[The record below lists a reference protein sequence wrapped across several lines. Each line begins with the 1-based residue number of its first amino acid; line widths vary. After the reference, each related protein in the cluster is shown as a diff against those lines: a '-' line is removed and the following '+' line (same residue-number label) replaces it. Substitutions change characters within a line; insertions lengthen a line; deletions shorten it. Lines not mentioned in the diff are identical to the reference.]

1 MSIGRVDWRVRRP
14 FGHIEIELY
23 PSSID
28 AEEREPSIQEL
39 RALVWDSRSRQPE
52 ARRVVVEIYTRL
64 RGQDPGNSPT
74 DAVGDEILLAAR
86 AGLIVAR
93 RLERRSVTVP
103 VAPAS
108 TPELGPD
115 SSQESAV
122 TSKTWVGIVLVDQD
136 GTPVPNRPYRII
148 PPDGTTRDGTLDSHG
163 SAMVQGLDPGNCQ
176 IWCPYLAPQP
186 QVTYTVQ
193 DGDHTSGVAETY
205 GFDDYTVVWND
216 PANADLQ
223 NLRPD
228 PHVLQP
234 GDSLTIPEIKAAPAA
249 NKPTGAKH
257 QFSITVSPLKV
268 RVTLLD
274 LAAKPL
280 AGAAVTVA
288 GNQLTADGTGL
299 VEATIDKSTQ
309 SVTLQAPDTTFTLDV
324 GAINPSDDT
333 SDAGYKARLFNL
345 GFLWD
350 PKVGDTDDEMIIALQ
365 DFQAQYSLTISGQLD
380 DATKA
385 QLSQSYGS

>member
-1 MSIGRVDWRVRRP
+1 MS
-14 FGHIEIELY
+14 
-23 PSSID
+23 
-28 AEEREPSIQEL
+28 
-39 RALVWDSRSRQPE
+39 
-52 ARRVVVEIYTRL
+52 
-64 RGQDPGNSPT
+64 
-74 DAVGDEILLAAR
+74 
-86 AGLIVAR
+86 
-93 RLERRSVTVP
+93 VP
-103 VAPAS
+103 VAAPS
-108 TPELGPD
+108 EPELGPD
-115 SSQESAV
+115 SSQESAP
-122 TSKTWVGIVLVDQD
+122 TSKTWVAIVLVDQD
-136 GTPVPNRPYRII
+136 GTPVPGRPYRVI

-163 SAMVQGLDPGNCQ
+163 SAIIQGLDPGNCQ
-176 IWCPYLAPQP
+176 IWCPYLAPHP
-186 QVTYTVQ
+186 EVAYTVK

-205 GFDDYTVVWND
+205 GFDDYTTVWSD
-216 PANADLQ
+216 PGNADLQ

-257 QFSITVSPLKV
+257 QFTIKVTPLKV
-268 RVTLLD
+268 RLTLLD
-274 LAAKPL
+274 LAAKPM
-280 AGAAVTVA
+280 AGAVVTVA

-309 SVTLQAPDTTFTLDV
+309 SVTLQAPDSSFTLDV
-324 GAINPSDDT
+324 GAINPADDT

-350 PKVGDTDDEMIIALQ
+350 PTVADTDDEMVIALQ

-385 QLSQSYGS
+385 QLSQTYGS